1 MKRIVVLSLL
11 FTAAACA
18 QQPPP
23 PPAATAPPPAAAAL
37 PPQVAEAPPPAPA
50 PPPALPPHMSFDGL
64 YKGKFVAEGYGRSTY
79 YLTGENCDPELPI
92 NMRVKRGYVRIWY
105 KNYRGHLLHYRGR
118 IDPDG
123 AVQTS
128 HKNEGGEGATL
139 ALQISGNEATGNLQ
153 RGRCYYKVTMT
164 KT

>member
-1 MKRIVVLSLL
+1 MKRLVLFGILL
-11 FTAAACA
+11 ATAACA

-23 PPAATAPPPAAAAL
+23 AATAPQPAAAAP

-64 YKGKFVAEGYGRSTY
+64 YKGTFVAQGYGRSTY
-79 YLTGENCDPELPI
+79 YLTGGDCDPELPI

-123 AVQTS
+123 TVQTS
-128 HKNEGGEGATL
+128 HTNEGGEGATL

-153 RGRCYYKVTMT
+153 RGRCYYTVTMT